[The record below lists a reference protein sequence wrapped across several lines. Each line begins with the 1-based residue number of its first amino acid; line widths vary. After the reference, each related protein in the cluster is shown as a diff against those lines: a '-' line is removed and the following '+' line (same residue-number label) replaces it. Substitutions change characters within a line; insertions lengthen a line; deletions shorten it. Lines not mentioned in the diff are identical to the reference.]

1 MSGLWWDIFLIVV
14 GLVALV
20 MGAEWLVRGSAK
32 LAVRI
37 GVSPLVVG
45 LTIVAFGT
53 SSPELFVC
61 LKFNLAGDANAALGN
76 LVGSNICNIGLV
88 LGLSALIRPLDIKA
102 QLLVRDMPILFVVTV
117 GVIAFLWDGTLEVWE
132 GGVLVLGVV
141 IYTAY
146 SFRESKAEKNP
157 EVLEEF
163 ESEYGDHGS
172 EKKEG
177 LAGMVG
183 FILVGLVGLYF
194 GAEWLVSGAVGM
206 AERMNVPSAFISLT
220 VIAFGTSLPE
230 LATSV
235 VATIRRQGDII
246 SGNAIGSCIFNLLL
260 VLGVTGL
267 VKRMVITEIE
277 PVDLAVMMGMV
288 VLVVPLMLTR
298 RRLGRF
304 EGGLLLAVYLGYCV
318 YLWFDRVQ
326 GG

>member
-1 MSGLWWDIFLIVV
+1 MSGIWWDIFLMVA

-20 MGAEWLVRGSAK
+20 VGAEWLVRGSAK
-32 LAVRI
+32 LAVMM

-76 LVGSNICNIGLV
+76 LVGSNICNIGLI
-88 LGLSALIRPLDIKA
+88 LGISALIRPLDIKA
-102 QLLVRDMPILFVVTV
+102 QLLVRDLPILFVVSA
-117 GVIAFLWDGTLEVWE
+117 GVIFMLWDGVIEVWE
-132 GGVLVLGVV
+132 GGILVLGVV
-141 IYTAY
+141 VYTVY
-146 SFRESKAEKNP
+146 SFRASKKEDNP

-163 ESEYGDHGS
+163 EDEYGQASG
-172 EKKEG
+172 KKNDGWMGMAG
-177 LAGMVG
+177 L
-183 FILVGLVGLYF
+183 ILVGLVGLYF
-194 GAEWLVSGAVGM
+194 GAEWLVDGAVGI

-230 LATSV
+230 LATSI
-235 VATIRRQGDII
+235 VAVIRRQGDII

-260 VLGVTGL
+260 VLGATAM
-267 VKRMVITEIE
+267 VKRMVITAIE

-288 VLVVPLMLTR
+288 VIVVPLMWTR
-298 RRLGRF
+298 RRLARP
-304 EGGLLLAVYLGYCV
+304 EGALLLVIYLGYTV

-326 GG
+326 GA

>member
-20 MGAEWLVRGSAK
+20 VGAEWLVRGSAK

-102 QLLVRDMPILFVVTV
+102 QLLVRDMPILFIVTA
-117 GVIAFLWDGTLEVWE
+117 GVIAFLWDGALEVWE

-141 IYTAY
+141 IYTVY
-146 SFRESKAEKNP
+146 SFRESRAEKNP

-163 ESEYGDHGS
+163 ESEYGEHGS
-172 EKKEG
+172 GKNKG
-177 LAGMVG
+177 IAGMAG
-183 FILVGLVGLYF
+183 LILVGLVGLYF
-194 GAEWLVSGAVGM
+194 GAQWLVDGAVGM
-206 AERMNVPSAFISLT
+206 AERLNVPSAFISLT

-230 LATSV
+230 LATSI

-260 VLGVTGL
+260 VLGATAM

-304 EGGLLLAVYLGYCV
+304 EGGLLLAVYLGYTV

>member
-14 GLVALV
+14 GLTALV

-61 LKFNLAGDANAALGN
+61 LKFNLSGDANAALGN

-88 LGLSALIRPLDIKA
+88 LGLSALVRPLDIKA
-102 QLLVRDMPILFVVTV
+102 QLLVRDMPILFVVSA
-117 GVIAFLWDGTLEVWE
+117 GVIAFLWDGALEVWE

-141 IYTAY
+141 VYTVY

-163 ESEYGDHGS
+163 ESEYGTKNK

-177 LAGMVG
+177 LAGMIVL
-183 FILVGLVGLYF
+183 ILVGLVGLYF
-194 GAEWLVSGAVGM
+194 GAEWLVEGAVGM

-260 VLGVTGL
+260 VLGATAL
-267 VKRMVITEIE
+267 VKRMVITDIE

-288 VLVVPLMLTR
+288 VLVVPMMMTR
-298 RRLGRF
+298 RNLGRF
-304 EGGLLLAVYLGYCV
+304 EGALLLTVYLGYCV
-318 YLWFDRVQ
+318 YLWIDRV
-326 GG
+326 G

>member
-1 MSGLWWDIFLIVV
+1 M
-14 GLVALV
+14 
-20 MGAEWLVRGSAK
+20 
-32 LAVRI
+32 
-37 GVSPLVVG
+37 
-45 LTIVAFGT
+45 AFGT

-61 LKFNLAGDANAALGN
+61 LNFNLAGDANAALGN

-117 GVIAFLWDGTLEVWE
+117 GVIAFLWDGALEVWE
-132 GGVLVLGVV
+132 GGVLVLGVI

-172 EKKEG
+172 GKREG
-177 LAGMVG
+177 FAGMVG

-194 GAEWLVSGAVGM
+194 GAQWLVIGAVGM

-230 LATSV
+230 LATSI

-260 VLGVTGL
+260 VLGATAL

-326 GG
+326 GA

>member
-1 MSGLWWDIFLIVV
+1 MSGLWWDIFLMVA

-20 MGAEWLVRGSAK
+20 VGAEWLVRGSAK
-32 LAVRI
+32 LAVRL

-76 LVGSNICNIGLV
+76 LVGSNICNIGLI
-88 LGLSALIRPLDIKA
+88 LGISALIRPLDIKA
-102 QLLVRDMPILFVVTV
+102 QLLVRDMPILLVVSA
-117 GVIAFLWDGTLEVWE
+117 GVIAMLWDGVMEVWE
-132 GGVLVLGVV
+132 GGVLVTGVIV
-141 IYTAY
+141 YTVY
-146 SFRESKAEKNP
+146 SFRASKKESNP

-163 ESEYGDHGS
+163 EDEYGEGAG
-172 EKKEG
+172 KKNEG
-177 LAGMVG
+177 LLGMAGLI
-183 FILVGLVGLYF
+183 FVGLVGLYF
-194 GAEWLVSGAVGM
+194 GAEWLVEGAVGI

-230 LATSV
+230 LATSI
-235 VATIRRQGDII
+235 VAVIRRQGDII

-260 VLGVTGL
+260 VLGATAL
-267 VKRMVITEIE
+267 VKRMVITAIE

-288 VLVVPLMLTR
+288 VLVVPLMWTR
-298 RRLGRF
+298 RRLARP
-304 EGGLLLAVYLGYCV
+304 EGALLLTIYLGYTV

-326 GG
+326 GL

>member
-1 MSGLWWDIFLIVV
+1 
-14 GLVALV
+14 
-20 MGAEWLVRGSAK
+20 
-32 LAVRI
+32 
-37 GVSPLVVG
+37 
-45 LTIVAFGT
+45 
-53 SSPELFVC
+53 
-61 LKFNLAGDANAALGN
+61 
-76 LVGSNICNIGLV
+76 
-88 LGLSALIRPLDIKA
+88 
-102 QLLVRDMPILFVVTV
+102 
-117 GVIAFLWDGTLEVWE
+117 
-132 GGVLVLGVV
+132 
-141 IYTAY
+141 
-146 SFRESKAEKNP
+146 
-157 EVLEEF
+157 
-163 ESEYGDHGS
+163 
-172 EKKEG
+172 
-177 LAGMVG
+177 MVG

-194 GAEWLVSGAVGM
+194 GAQWLVIGAVGM

-230 LATSV
+230 LATSI

-260 VLGVTGL
+260 VLGATAL

-326 GG
+326 GA